1 MKTYW
6 DYTEKERSELT
17 EEGVKELLKFE
28 FMMKGVEPAK
38 LPQMNPLKPIEIE
51 RVTVYEVDDVYFE
64 TIEAAQKFLELKPL
78 KSDYEYG
85 TSCAAEFRF
94 SKPFNDVIKCTTL
107 AQYESV
113 MKAKEIIK
121 ENESRKKMNEK
132 LEREYSNLVNEN
144 NKVTQG
150 VWEDWLECKDKG
162 RRYEKICK
170 TLDDY
175 EEMTEGNQPLAL
187 EFLNKIYLMGDIEAA
202 KEWCYGKPI
211 F

>member
-28 FMMKGVEPAK
+28 LMMKGVEPAK
-38 LPQMNPLKPIEIE
+38 HPVLRPIHPLNIEQ
-51 RVTVYEVDDVYFE
+51 VTVFEVDDIYFE
-64 TIEAAQKFLELKPL
+64 TLEAAQKFIELKPC

-85 TSCAAEFRF
+85 TSYERPFRF
-94 SKPFNDVIKCTTL
+94 PKPIKNSIVCTTL
-107 AQYESV
+107 ASH
-113 MKAKEIIK
+113 KSILLFRDLIR
-121 ENESRKKMNEK
+121 ENEINRKANES
-132 LEREYSNLVNEN
+132 LEKEYEISQQKVNEAEE
-144 NKVTQG
+144 G
-150 VWEDWLECKDKG
+150 VWDNWHSCKDKG

-175 EEMTEGNQPLAL
+175 KEMTEGNQPLAL

>member
-28 FMMKGVEPAK
+28 LMMKGVAAAK
-38 LPQMNPLKPIEIE
+38 PPTLHPLKPIEVE
-51 RVTVYEVDDVYFE
+51 RVTVYEVDDVYFS
-64 TIEAAQKFLELKPL
+64 TIEEAQKFIELKPM
-78 KSDYEYG
+78 KRDYIWEV
-85 TSCAAEFRF
+85 SSADEFRYAA
-94 SKPFNDVIKCTTL
+94 PFDNTIKCTTL
-107 AQYESV
+107 ARQGSV
-113 MKAKEIIK
+113 VECKKIIQK
-121 ENESRKKMNEK
+121 NEATKKINSK
-132 LEREYSNLVNEN
+132 LEEDYKKLVVEN
-144 NKVTQG
+144 DKVTQG
-150 VWEDWLECKDKG
+150 VWEDWLECQDKG